1 MNYKRKGLYS
11 ITAIFCGFI
20 QFYSSIVIAEA
31 ETPLQIYQKA
41 IDNDPSLRIANTR
54 IWIKRENQFLSRGGL
69 YPEIDLTAAIAR
81 NREDVETQGVGTSGL
96 TYFDSNNI
104 QLKLKQP
111 LYNKENYSKVDSADA
126 EFKVAENEHKIAQQ
140 KMIMQVTE
148 SYFEVLSAQDN
159 LGFAGAEKQTTTE
172 QLENIKRRYKV
183 GKSTITDLQ
192 EAQASYD
199 LSSAQAILAQD
210 NYDDALDGLTL
221 ITGKQHTEIAI
232 LSSTFKPTTLKP
244 ANLDHWVNAA
254 VNNNLQM
261 KATNNSILALN
272 HAVQQQRAKHY
283 PTLDLVAKYR
293 IEETGG
299 RFGETDTKDGSIGL
313 EFDLPIYNG
322 GQTNSRVRT
331 AYLKQNEAK
340 FNLQKTRRSVVR
352 ETRKSYRAVM
362 TSIQR
367 IKALNQAVIS
377 AQAAAKA
384 ISKGY
389 KIGTRTSADVL
400 DAQRELFKAKR
411 DYSADKYRYILNF
424 LQLKN
429 ITGSLN
435 KDDVSRI
442 SKWFN

>member
-1 MNYKRKGLYS
+1 MNYIRKEILP
-11 ITAIFCGFI
+11 ITAFFCGFI
-20 QFYSSIVIAEA
+20 QFYSPIVIAEA
-31 ETPLQIYQKA
+31 ETPLQIYQQA
-41 IDNDPSLRIANTR
+41 IDNDPSLHIANTR

-69 YPEIDLTAAIAR
+69 HPEIDLTAAIAR

-111 LYNKENYSKVDSADA
+111 LFNKGKHSKVDSADA
-126 EFKVAENEHKIAQQ
+126 EFRIAEDEHKIAQQ
-140 KMIMQVTE
+140 TIIMQVTE
-148 SYFEVLSAQDN
+148 AYFDVLFAQDN
-159 LGFAGAEKQTTTE
+159 LSFANAEKQTITE
-172 QLENIKRRYKV
+172 QLENIKRRYNV

-192 EAQASYD
+192 EARASYD
-199 LSSAQAILAQD
+199 LSAAQLILAQD
-210 NYDDALDGLTL
+210 KLDDALDGLTQ
-221 ITGKQHTEIAI
+221 ITGTQHTEIAQ
-232 LSSTFKPTTLKP
+232 LSSTFKPTPLEP
-244 ANLDHWVNAA
+244 ANLDYWVQTA
-254 VNNNLQM
+254 VKNNLQM
-261 KATNNSILALN
+261 KATANSILALQ
-272 HAVQQQRAKHY
+272 HEVQQQKAKHY

-299 RFGETDTKDGSIGL
+299 RFGETDTDDGSIGL

-322 GQTNSRVRT
+322 GQTSSRVRT
-331 AYLKQNEAK
+331 AHLKQNEAK

-367 IKALNQAVIS
+367 IKALNQAVVS
-377 AQAAAKA
+377 AEAALKA

-389 KIGTRTSADVL
+389 KIGTRTGADVL

-411 DYSADKYRYILNF
+411 DFSADRYRYILNF

-429 ITGSLN
+429 ITGSLS
-435 KDDVSRI
+435 KDDISRI

>member
-1 MNYKRKGLYS
+1 MNYIRKKNFP
-11 ITAIFCGFI
+11 IATFFCGFI
-20 QFYSSIVIAEA
+20 QFYSPLAIADG

-41 IDNDPSLRIANTR
+41 IDNDPSLHIANTR

-69 YPEIDLTAAIAR
+69 HPEIDLTAAIAR

-111 LYNKENYSKVDSADA
+111 LFNKGKHAKIDSADA
-126 EFKVAENEHKIAQQ
+126 EFRIAEDEHKIAQQ
-140 KMIMQVTE
+140 TIIMQITE
-148 SYFEVLSAQDN
+148 AYFDVLFAQDS
-159 LGFAGAEKQTTTE
+159 LSFANAEKQTITE
-172 QLENIKRRYKV
+172 QLENIKRRYNV
-183 GKSTITDLQ
+183 GKSTITDMQ

-199 LSSAQAILAQD
+199 LSAAQLILAQD
-210 NYDDALDGLTL
+210 KLDDALDGLTQ
-221 ITGKQHTEIAI
+221 ITGTQHTEIAQ
-232 LSSTFKPTTLKP
+232 LSSAFKPTSLEP
-244 ANLDHWVNAA
+244 ANLDYWVQMA
-254 VNNNLQM
+254 VENNLQM
-261 KATNNSILALN
+261 KATANSIIALQ
-272 HAVQQQRAKHY
+272 HEVQQQRAKHY

-299 RFGETDTKDGSIGL
+299 RFGETDTDDGSIGL

-322 GQTNSRVRT
+322 GQTSSRVRT
-331 AYLKQNEAK
+331 AHLKQNEAK

-367 IKALNQAVIS
+367 INALNQAVVS
-377 AQAAAKA
+377 AQAALKA

-389 KIGTRTSADVL
+389 KIGTRTGADVL

-411 DYSADKYRYILNF
+411 DFSADKYRYILNS